1 MTPEEKRQYIKDW
14 RKRNPDKVKAYRDK
28 TNSSESGKL
37 SKYRWAERN
46 RERTNERAKIAKR
59 KFRQECLDFLGGK
72 CQCCSEETYEFL
84 AIDHVSGGGSMERK
98 MITSQQLYRKI
109 VKEQI
114 SEGYRILCHNCNMAI
129 AFYETCPHINAE
141 A

>member
-1 MTPEEKRQYIKDW
+1 MTPEEKRQYVKDW

-28 TNSSESGKL
+28 TNSTDSAKESKA
-37 SKYRWAERN
+37 RWSERN
-46 RERTNERAKIAKR
+46 RERTNQRAQISKR
-59 KFRQECLDFLGGK
+59 KFRQECLTFLGGK
-72 CQCCSEETYEFL
+72 CECCSEATYEFL
-84 AIDHVSGGGSMERK
+84 AIDHINGGGAKERK

-114 SEGYRILCHNCNMAI
+114 MEGYRILCHNCNMAV
-129 AFYETCPHINAE
+129 AFYGNCPHINAE